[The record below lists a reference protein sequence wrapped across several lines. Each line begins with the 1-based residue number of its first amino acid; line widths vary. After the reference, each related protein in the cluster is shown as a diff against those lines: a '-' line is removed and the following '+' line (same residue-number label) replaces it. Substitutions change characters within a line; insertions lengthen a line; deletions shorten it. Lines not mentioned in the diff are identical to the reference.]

1 LVSSTDHDW
10 KAPISGTGITGR
22 ITKSPGILGY
32 NEVKSVKIWKIFIKN
47 FSAIDL

>member
-32 NEVKSVKIWKIFIKN
+32 NEVKTDENLENIYKN
-47 FSAIDL
+47 FFDFL